1 MISRKIINSINNL
14 EFLINIFSLHIDYK
28 DLILEHYN
36 ERILEKVKL
45 MIHE

>member
-28 DLILEHYN
+28 DLILEHN